1 MIKFFTKFLP
11 KDRTYG
17 MMIKNKVR
25 IHLAICIGSVGY
37 QSTYGRLAEKTGLG
51 LEQVQQEMNRLLAV
65 RKVYKRN
72 YRKKT
77 VNKIRRKTK
86 FYDKMRENSAKL
98 ITENKKDLQY
108 SSGIAGPFKED
119 RRQPIG
125 RRKEKV

>member
-1 MIKFFTKFLP
+1 
-11 KDRTYG
+11 
-17 MMIKNKVR
+17 
-25 IHLAICIGSVGY
+25 
-37 QSTYGRLAEKTGLG
+37 
-51 LEQVQQEMNRLLAV
+51 VQQGMNRLLDV
-65 RKVYKRN
+65 RKVYKRKK

-86 FYDKMRENSAKL
+86 FHDKMRENSAKL

-125 RRKEKV
+125 RRKEKVQLNSRSGPGGRGGRIPVHSLRFVGAPVKVIKRLFEESYE